1 MEFPVALHSMIY
13 AVLTVD
19 VAWHFSVPFGIKNDR
34 LIIQWRKKYWQLVAS
49 VSILFF
55 AVLCEYVVG
64 CISVLYTPIC
74 YTHVRCK
81 VCVRGCNE
89 APHRIQRMHRT
100 HRESK

>member
-1 MEFPVALHSMIY
+1 MIY

-81 VCVRGCNE
+81 VCKGV
-89 APHRIQRMHRT
+89 QRST
-100 HRESK
+100 ASDTAYASDTSEFK